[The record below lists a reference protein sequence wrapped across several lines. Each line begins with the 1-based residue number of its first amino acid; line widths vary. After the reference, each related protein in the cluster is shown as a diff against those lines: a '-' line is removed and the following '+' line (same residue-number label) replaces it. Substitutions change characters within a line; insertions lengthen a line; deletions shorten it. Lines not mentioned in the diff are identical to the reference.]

1 MKKKQTDLHIE
12 YLPVDAL
19 TPYENN
25 ARAHADADINAICE
39 SIAQFGF
46 SDPIGIWSENNLIVE
61 GHGRLAAAKRLGF
74 DTVPCIR
81 LDHLSDEERRA
92 YGIAHNKTAELS
104 KWDFEKLDLEMARL
118 PKINFTAL
126 GFAPIEGGAARDEW
140 FDRKEKDG
148 DAHQEGNDEYN
159 AFVDKFEQPKTT
171 DDCYTPENVYNAV
184 ADWVANEYGKDK
196 RDFVRPFFPG
206 GDYQAEKYK
215 KGCTV
220 VDNPPFS
227 ILSEILKF
235 YNEKKIDYFLFCPGL
250 LLGTAC
256 RNGACIICT
265 DAQIMYEN
273 KAIIKTNFVTNMDP
287 EYIARS
293 VPALFDAIKEED
305 TKNRQELTRTNP
317 VYKYPANLQTAA
329 SLNYMAHYG
338 VAFEIKKG
346 SAVVVDDLDAMKEF
360 KKTIFGDGLL
370 ISDKAA
376 ADAVKAAKAAEEACK
391 AQAAEDVTKAPIV
404 WELSDRE
411 RDIIKKLA

>member
-1 MKKKQTDLHIE
+1 MKKTETVLNIE
-12 YLPVDAL
+12 YIPVDAL

-25 ARAHADADINAICE
+25 ARAHADVDINAICE

-61 GHGRLAAAKRLGF
+61 GHGRLEAAKRLGF

-104 KWDFEKLDLEMARL
+104 KWDFEKLDLEMASL
-118 PKINFTAL
+118 PQINFTAL
-126 GFAPIEGGAARDEW
+126 GFAPVEGGNNEW
-140 FDRKEKDG
+140 FDREDKDG
-148 DAHQEGNDEYN
+148 DARQEGNEEYN
-159 AFVDKFEQPKTT
+159 EFLDKFEQPKTT
-171 DDCYTPENVYNAV
+171 DDCYTPENVYNVV
-184 ADWVANEYGKDK
+184 ADYVAKTYGKNK
-196 RDFVRPFFPG
+196 KDFVRPFYPG
-206 GDYQAEKYK
+206 GNYQAEKYK

-227 ILSEILKF
+227 ILSEILKY

-273 KAIIKTNFVTNMDP
+273 KAIIKTNFVTNM
-287 EYIARS
+287 ESAYIAKS
-293 VPALFDAIKEED
+293 VPELFEAIKEED
-305 TKNRQELTRTNP
+305 TKNRAELTRTNP
-317 VYKYPANLQTAA
+317 VYKYPPHVQTAA

-338 VAFEIKKG
+338 VAFAIKKE
-346 SAVVVDDLDAMKEF
+346 SAVVVDDLDAMKAY

-370 ISDKAA
+370 LSEAA
-376 ADAVKAAKAAEEACK
+376 AEAAAE
-391 AQAAEDVTKAPIV
+391 AANIEGSPKNPIV

-411 RDIIKKLA
+411 KEIIKKLK

>member
-1 MKKKQTDLHIE
+1 MSKNAVLQLE

-19 TPYENN
+19 KPYGNN
-25 ARAHADADINAICE
+25 TRAHAETDINAICE

-46 SDPIGIWSENNLIVE
+46 SDPIGIWGDDNLIVE
-61 GHGRLAAAKRLGF
+61 GHGRLEAAKRLGL
-74 DTVPCIR
+74 DAVPVIR

-104 KWDFEKLDLEMARL
+104 KWDFEKLELEMTSL
-118 PKINFTAL
+118 KKINFTAL
-126 GFAPIEGGAARDEW
+126 GFAEVGGAQNNEW
-140 FDRKEKDG
+140 FDREEKDG
-148 DAHQEGNDEYN
+148 NAHEEGNDEYN

-171 DDCYTPENVYNAV
+171 DDCYTPQNVYEVV
-184 ADWVANEYGKDK
+184 ADYVAKEYGKNK
-196 RDFVRPFFPG
+196 ADFVRPFYPG
-206 GDYQAEKYK
+206 GDYQNEKYK

-235 YNEKKIDYFLFCPGL
+235 YNAKHIDYFLFCPGL
-250 LLGTAC
+250 LLGSAC
-256 RNGACIICT
+256 RNGATIICT

-287 EYIARS
+287 DLIAKA
-293 VPALFDAIKEED
+293 VPELFAKIKEVD
-305 TKNRQELTRTNP
+305 AKNREEITRTNP

-338 VAFEIKKG
+338 VAFEIGKK
-346 SAVVVDDLDAMKEF
+346 SAVVVDDLDAMKEH

-370 ISDKAA
+370 ISDKVA
-376 ADAVKAAKAAEEACK
+376 
-391 AQAAEDVTKAPIV
+391 AQAAEAAQRAAEAAAIANSEEGGTKTPIV

-411 RDIIKKLA
+411 KEIIKGLK

>member
-1 MKKKQTDLHIE
+1 MKNKQTALHIE

-46 SDPIGIWSENNLIVE
+46 SDPIGIWSDNNLIVE

-104 KWDFEKLDLEMARL
+104 KWDFEKLDLEMASL

-140 FDRKEKDG
+140 FDRENKDG
-148 DAHQEGNDEYN
+148 DARQEGNEEYN
-159 AFVDKFEQPKTT
+159 EFLDKFEQPKTT

-184 ADWVANEYGKDK
+184 ADWVAKEYGKDK

-227 ILSEILKF
+227 ILSEIIKF
-235 YNEKKIDYFLFCPGL
+235 YNVNKIDYFLFCPGL
-250 LLGTAC
+250 LLGSVC
-256 RNGACIICT
+256 RNGATIICT

-273 KAIIKTNFVTNMDP
+273 KAIIKTNFVTNLEP
-287 EYIARS
+287 GLIARA
-293 VPALFDAIKEED
+293 VPELFAAIKEED
-305 TKNRQELTRTNP
+305 AKNRAEITRTNP
-317 VYKYPANLQTAA
+317 VYKYPAHLQTAA

-338 VAFEIKKG
+338 VAFAIKKE
-346 SAVVVDDLDAMKEF
+346 SAVVVDDLDAMKPYG
-360 KKTIFGDGLL
+360 KTILGDGLL
-370 ISDKAA
+370 LSEATAKAA
-376 ADAVKAAKAAEEACK
+376 EEAAAKAAEEAAK
-391 AQAAEDVTKAPIV
+391 TEGSVKNPIV

-411 RDIIKKLA
+411 REIIKGLK